1 MFPPKFYDNSILS
14 GTKIKGCTGLSSGL
28 FYDNSILSG
37 TKMKM
42 NTLGLLLSFTITQF
56 FQVLKSRL
64 TPNFSPNCFT
74 ITQFFQVLKLISRV
88 STPPL
93 GFTITQFFQVLKY
106 QIDNFLDISALS
118 TITPHDYITSFSI
131 KKAFSKEFKPL
142 STDVLM
148 QSVSW
153 SNFKSTLL
161 FK

>member
-1 MFPPKFYDNSILS
+1 MEKLTKFYDNSILS
-14 GTKIKGCTGLSSGL
+14 GTKIMRRAHRVS
-28 FYDNSILSG
+28 
-37 TKMKM
+37 
-42 NTLGLLLSFTITQF
+42 LSFTITQF
-56 FQVLKSRL
+56 FQVLKYPCPQKRL
-64 TPNFSPNCFT
+64 FKGFT
-74 ITQFFQVLKLISRV
+74 ITQFFQVLKSSIKSIVISI
-88 STPPL
+88 S
-93 GFTITQFFQVLKY
+93 FTITQFFQVLKY